1 MKRSNFGSYVIDF
14 GAFKCQWWNSGMS
27 GKMLASVAAT
37 SLLLSACGG
46 GGGGGG
52 GGTVAG
58 TGGAGPVGAA
68 MTIAP
73 MKGQFGAGCSVAVSN
88 PAGSFTASGATDAT
102 GQATVTIPSG
112 ATGPYVISVSGG
124 GTCTYFNESTNTNVP
139 YTTADS
145 LHAVVPSASA
155 TGAPVAVT
163 PLTEMEYTYLK
174 QQAGGA
180 ITPAITDAQVVAAV
194 PPVLVL
200 AKSMG
205 LLNATIDVRNMF
217 ALPQVIPA
225 AGVTPA
231 QLGQDGYSAMFGKV
245 AAQQPSNPMAAVAA
259 YALLAKAAALS
270 AASSPAAPQ
279 ALTDAQTA
287 IAGILPIAQ
296 AVSNMYGAASAA
308 GMAAP
313 MTVTAATQAAAAA
326 ATAAAAAVAGSSG
339 YLSDLTAGGLHQF
352 SPGYQYTINA
362 VTTTV
367 APVGKSL
374 TATFANA
381 TYSMVRTFKELLNR
395 IWTAL
400 VGTSSNTD
408 YVLTAAGWSD
418 DRTTSISAITNLDG
432 TLTINDGAY
441 GRYGAKVAKID
452 ISGMAIAS
460 AVTAVDANGLTT
472 GAAIAPAG
480 NFPAGSIE
488 YDVTDFGLTSQDI
501 HEVYAGSLG
510 SYVHVLDTTGIQL
523 SALPAANA
531 QFCVAGFRFIPAA
544 IAGNYDVYANPT
556 LTCPALAP
564 GQLADGTVNFSQVQ
578 VNGQQLLKVTATTQ
592 QTVYPAGY
600 VSSALPGII
609 TGTFNNSFLA
619 LVNGKVYMGVMTP
632 KGADT
637 AVLFGTSKRYNR
649 IAIDAQMN
657 AVNLPLL

>member
-1 MKRSNFGSYVIDF
+1 MKQSKFGPYVIDA
-14 GAFKCQWWNSGMS
+14 GWFKCQWPNSGMS
-27 GKMLASVAAT
+27 GKILASIAAT

-52 GGTVAG
+52 GVGGG
-58 TGGAGPVGAA
+58 TGGAGPVGTA

-73 MKGQFGAGCSVAVSN
+73 MKGKFGAGCSVVVSN
-88 PAGSFTASGATDAT
+88 PAGSFTANGSTDAT

-112 ATGPYVISVSGG
+112 ATGPYVISVVGG
-124 GTCTYFNESTNTNVP
+124 GTCTYFNESTNTNVS

-180 ITPAITDAQVVAAV
+180 ITPAITDAQAVAAV

-205 LLNATIDVRNMF
+205 LLNATIDVQNMF
-217 ALPQVIPA
+217 ALPPVIPA

-279 ALTDAQTA
+279 ALADAQTA
-287 IAGILPIAQ
+287 IAAILPIAQ
-296 AVSNMYGAASAA
+296 AVSNMYGPASAT

-313 MTVTAATQAAAAA
+313 MSVTAATQAAAAA
-326 ATAAAAAVAGSSG
+326 ATSAAAAATGGAG
-339 YLSDLTAGGLHQF
+339 YLSDLTAGGVHLF
-352 SPGYQYTINA
+352 SPGYQYTIGA

-367 APVGKSL
+367 APVGKSM
-374 TATFANA
+374 TATLSNA
-381 TYSMVRTFKELLNR
+381 TYSMVRTFKDLLNR

-400 VGTSSNTD
+400 VSTSSNTD

-418 DRTTSISAITNLDG
+418 DRTTSISAIANLDG
-432 TLTINDGAY
+432 TLTVNDGAY
-441 GRYGAKVAKID
+441 GRYGVRVAKID

-460 AVTAVDANGLTT
+460 AVAAVDANGLTT
-472 GAAIAPAG
+472 GAAVAPAG

-510 SYVHVLDTTGIQL
+510 SYVHVLDATGIQL
-523 SALPAANA
+523 TALPAANA
-531 QFCVAGFRFIPAA
+531 QFCVAGFRFIPTAT
-544 IAGNYDVYANPT
+544 AGKYDVYANPT
-556 LTCPALAP
+556 LTCPALAT
-564 GQLADGTVNFSQVQ
+564 GQLADGTVSFTPVQ
-578 VNGQQLLKVTATTQ
+578 VNGQQLLAVTATTQ
-592 QTVYPAGY
+592 
-600 VSSALPGII
+600 VSTALPGII
-609 TGTFNNSFLA
+609 NGTFNSSFISI
-619 LVNGKVYMGVMTP
+619 VNGKAYLGVTTP

-637 AVLFGTSKRYNR
+637 TVLFGTSKRYNR
-649 IAIDAQMN
+649 VAIDAQMN
-657 AVNLPLL
+657 AANLPLL